1 MHRTKTS
8 KAELTFNLS
17 PVTAREL
24 AAVLAGLRLL
34 QEHRRNLDVFVKV
47 VATNAGCFPPLNSG
61 GIDRLC
67 KRLCRGVA

>member
-1 MHRTKTS
+1 MHRAKTS
-8 KAELTFNLS
+8 EAEPTF
-17 PVTAREL
+17 TDREL